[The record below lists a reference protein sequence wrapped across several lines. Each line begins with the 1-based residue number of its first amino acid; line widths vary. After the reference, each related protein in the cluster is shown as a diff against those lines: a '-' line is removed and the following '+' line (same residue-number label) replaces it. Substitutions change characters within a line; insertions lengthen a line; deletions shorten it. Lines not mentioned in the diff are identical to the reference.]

1 MSFLEEV
8 FAKKPKW
15 NTLIDNV
22 LEGGSNAW
30 ENDVDELVFFKGEK
44 KDDRKTTE
52 LLYVNFGI
60 SKRGFMRLDA
70 TVNSPSGTV
79 IVSDMVSLHLGI
91 NDMVAGKV
99 QSQPVKACLRWSVGV
114 DDERMCYIFFFE
126 SHVLFV
132 SVQLLNSPP
141 SNADKKMWTLPIKV
155 DKRLLIHSYKYND
168 AAKMMPGMK
177 KYNDA
182 AKMMPGMKKYN
193 DAAKM
198 MHAMK
203 KAFLIGNK
211 DKPSWVIL
219 KQQGE
224 HENKFHLA
232 QTTVLSHKEL
242 EETFKKLCTVEA
254 SCAKCGGLIVVKK
267 V

>member
-1 MSFLEEV
+1 MSFLSEV

-30 ENDVDELVFFKGEK
+30 ENDFNELVFFKGEK
-44 KDDRKTTE
+44 KDDRQTTE

-60 SKRGFMRLDA
+60 SKRGFMCLDA
-70 TVNSPSGTV
+70 AVNSPSGSV
-79 IVSDMVSLHLGI
+79 VVSDMISLHFGI

-99 QSQPVKACLRWSVGV
+99 QSQPVKACLRWSVGY

-132 SVQLLNSPP
+132 SVQLLNRLLSQ
-141 SNADKKMWTLPIKV
+141 ADKKIWTPPIKV
-155 DKRLLIHSYKYND
+155 DKRLIIHSYKYND

-182 AKMMPGMKKYN
+182 E
-193 DAAKM
+193 KM
-198 MHAMK
+198 MHGMK
-203 KAFLIGNK
+203 KAFLIGKK
-211 DKPSWVIL
+211 DEPSWTIL
-219 KQQGE
+219 KQQQEENG
-224 HENKFHLA
+224 NKFHLA
-232 QTTVLSHKEL
+232 QTTELSHKEL
-242 EETFKKLCTVEA
+242 EKTFKKLCTVEG
-254 SCAKCGGLIVVKK
+254 SCAKCGGLIVAKK
-267 V
+267 

>member
-182 AKMMPGMKKYN
+182 AKMM
-193 DAAKM
+193 
-198 MHAMK
+198 HAMK